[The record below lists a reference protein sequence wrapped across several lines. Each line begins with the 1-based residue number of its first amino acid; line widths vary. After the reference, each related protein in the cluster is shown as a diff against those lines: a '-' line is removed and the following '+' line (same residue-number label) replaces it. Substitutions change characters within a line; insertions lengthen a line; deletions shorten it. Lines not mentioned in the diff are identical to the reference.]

1 MIKTY
6 TKTFN
11 NKFYMNNYLNKMKEN
26 KKIDILFTALS
37 FECGGWTIYYQY
49 KK

>member
-1 MIKTY
+1 MMI
-6 TKTFN
+6 TKTFEY
-11 NKFYMNNYLNKMKEN
+11 KGQMINYLNKMKKN
-26 KKIDILFTALS
+26 KKISILFTALS